1 MNCGIDDTMK
11 YKGNG
16 PAQAANYV
24 LGTLTPA
31 EREAFET
38 LLPGDDTL
46 RSDLAFW
53 QDHFYALS
61 EPAPELEPSPGAF
74 AAIEALLDEKTHE
87 AENDDL
93 IVVRQSEGEWRP
105 LLRGVT
111 KKTLFINRSEAVE
124 TFLLRLEPGASL
136 PAHGHRSTEECL
148 VLEGEIKIGE
158 DRFGVGD
165 FQVALPD
172 VPHLPILSETGATLF
187 IRGEL
192 HT

>member
-1 MNCGIDDTMK
+1 MNCGIEDKMNDK
-11 YKGNG
+11 NNG
-16 PAQAANYV
+16 PAQAANYA
-24 LGTLTPA
+24 LGILSA
-31 EREAFET
+31 EEREAFET
-38 LLPGDDTL
+38 RLASDEAL

-53 QDHFYALS
+53 QDHFLALS
-61 EPAPELEPSPGAF
+61 DSAPDLEPSPGGF
-74 AAIEALLDEKTHE
+74 AAIEALLDNQAHGSRT
-87 AENDDL
+87 DDL
-93 IVVRQSEGEWRP
+93 IIVRESDGEWRP

-111 KKTLFINRSEAVE
+111 KKTLFINRPEAVE

-148 VLEGEIKIGE
+148 VLEGEITIGQ

-172 VPHLPILSETGATLF
+172 VRHLPILSETGAVLF

-192 HT
+192 HA

>member
-1 MNCGIDDTMK
+1 MNCGIDDTMNNK
-11 YKGNG
+11 SNS

-24 LGTLTPA
+24 LGTLTPT
-31 EREAFET
+31 ERETFES

-61 EPAPELEPSPGAF
+61 DPAPELEPSPGRF
-74 AAIEALLDEKTHE
+74 AAIEAMLDEKARA
-87 AENDDL
+87 AEDVDL
-93 IVVRQSEGEWRP
+93 IIVRQSEGEWQP

-111 KKTLFINRSEAVE
+111 KKSLFVNRPEAVE

-148 VLEGEIKIGE
+148 VLEGEISIGE

-172 VPHLPILSETGATLF
+172 VPHLPIFSETGATLF